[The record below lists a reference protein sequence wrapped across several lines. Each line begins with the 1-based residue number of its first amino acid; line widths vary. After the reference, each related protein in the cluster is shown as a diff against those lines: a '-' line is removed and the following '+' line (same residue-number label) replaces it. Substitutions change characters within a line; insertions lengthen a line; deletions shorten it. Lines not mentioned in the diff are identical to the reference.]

1 MSRPKIGI
9 IGAGNVGAN
18 TALFLFLKDLGDI
31 VLYDLKGD
39 LAKGKALDIMHL
51 ASIWGTNSFVTGTGN
66 IDDIAGSD
74 LVVITAGKRR
84 TADMTRDD
92 LLSQNGEIITKIVDN
107 IQQKSPN
114 SFIVVVTNP
123 LDAMAHLALEISN
136 FEPSRVMGMSGVL
149 DAGRLAHFIREKH
162 RVASENILTTVLGG
176 HGDSMVPVSSN
187 SFIGGRPL
195 KHILDPGEIEEVI
208 ERTRKAGGEI
218 IQLMGTSSMYAPAA
232 AVWKMAQ
239 AILHDE
245 KTILPCSVYLQGEYK
260 LSDVFLSVPV
270 LLGKT
275 GVEEII
281 ELPLEKKELKALHKS
296 ADEVKELT
304 RKLNIN

>member
-1 MSRPKIGI
+1 MARPKISI

-18 TALFLFLKDLGDI
+18 TALFLFLKDLGD
-31 VLYDLKGD
+31 VTLYDIKGD
-39 LAKGKALDIMHL
+39 MAAGKALDIMHL
-51 ASIWGTNSFVTGTGN
+51 ASIWGTNSQITGTGN
-66 IDDIAGSD
+66 IEDTSNSD

-92 LLSQNGEIITKIVDN
+92 LLAQNGEIITSLVDS

-114 SFIVVVTNP
+114 SFIIVVTNP

-136 FEPSRVMGMSGVL
+136 FESSRVMGMSGVL

-162 RVASENILTTVLGG
+162 QVAIENILTTVLGG
-176 HGDSMVPVSSN
+176 HGDSMVPVGSN
-187 SFIGGRPL
+187 SFIAGQPL
-195 KHILDPGEIEEVI
+195 DQVLEHDEIKEVI
-208 ERTRKAGGEI
+208 ERTRGAGGEI
-218 IQLMGTSSMYAPAA
+218 IKLMGTSSMYAPAA

-239 AILHDE
+239 AILRDE
-245 KTILPCSVYLQGEYK
+245 KAILPCSVYLQGEYN

-270 LLGKT
+270 LLGKG
-275 GVEEII
+275 GVERII
-281 ELPLEKKELKALHKS
+281 ELPLEKEELKALHNS
-296 ADEVKELT
+296 AEEVKELT